1 MSGWN
6 AVDIQKQVDYWTA
19 GSREDLEVAEMLCE
33 KGRFRHG
40 LFFAHLA
47 IEKMLKAHVT
57 LKTQQVPPKIHNLLR
72 LAETAGIELLP
83 EQELWLSRFNMFQLE
98 GRYPDMAQ
106 VTVDRPAAEQRL
118 ATAQEFLR
126 WLTAQL

>member
-1 MSGWN
+1 
-6 AVDIQKQVDYWTA
+6 
-19 GSREDLEVAEMLCE
+19 MLCE